1 MSLRRYIGD
10 RAFYRRLSAIMIPML
25 VQNLITNFVSLL
37 DNLMVGQVGTEPMSG
52 VAIVNQLLFVLNLFL
67 FGGLAGVGIFT
78 AQFYGKGDEEGI
90 RSTVRAKLWFALIA
104 VGLGAGVFLGFGE
117 KLISLFLHEGEE
129 ALDLAATLR
138 YGKDYLAVMLVQ
150 IAPFA
155 MTQVYS
161 STLRE
166 TGETVVPMRA
176 GIAAVLVNLVFNYIL
191 IFGKLGAPALG
202 VVGAA
207 MATVLSRFVECG
219 IVMLWTHRH
228 RQRMPYIRGLYRSL
242 RVPAG
247 LLKQI
252 LVLGTPLLLNELLWS
267 GGMTVLNQCYS
278 LRGLEVVSSFNISS
292 TVGNLFFCAF
302 IAMGNSI
309 SIMIGQLL
317 GAGELER
324 AVDEDRKLIAF
335 SLVLSV
341 GVGLLMALVAPL
353 IPQAYNTTDTVKAL
367 AEKLLLIY
375 AAMMPLYSYTNSC
388 YFTLR
393 SGGKTLITFVFDSLF
408 VWVVCIPVAFVLSR
422 YTQMPILPMYAIVEL
437 TNLIKCGIGF
447 VMVRQRKWVVNLV
460 GKA

>member
-10 RAFYRRLSAIMIPML
+10 RAFYRRLSSIMIPML

-228 RQRMPYIRGLYRSL
+228 RQRAPYIRGLYRSL

-341 GVGLLMALVAPL
+341 AVGLLMALVAPL

-375 AAMMPLYSYTNSC
+375 AAMMPLYSYTNSG

>member
-228 RQRMPYIRGLYRSL
+228 LQRMPYIRGLYRSL

-341 GVGLLMALVAPL
+341 AVGLLMALVAPL
-353 IPQAYNTTDTVKAL
+353 IPQAYNTTNTVKTL

-408 VWVVCIPVAFVLSR
+408 VWVVCIPVAFILSR

-460 GKA
+460 GKG